1 MASDKQNTKERLLLS
16 LTQHNLNSLLI
27 ETPSLDFR
35 PLPVGITVS
44 TATLTSNGGFLS
56 VISATPVSSNLAA
69 ISSTVIGPLHSGR
82 SSSDVLPSGTESP
95 ASRGEETLFLFLAQV
110 VVELLL
116 VQSRDTEQHDQEDD
130 DEDSEESE
138 LRPEVDDTEEGE
150 IDGDAVEEGADD
162 CRRADEVT
170 DRVVVALRP
179 SAAGFG
185 VLSSTPLS
193 SLPSVSFCS
202 WLASSFRLLSKPE
215 TATVIWA
222 TSSTSS
228 LRTVC
233 ISELFL
239 EDCVLIPSR
248 WRTSSDICHWN
259 ADHDRHYS
267 LLLLHCTWSCLAATG
282 THQVCAASLNTST
295 RSLHL
300 QPTGAEPRTSKTAR
314 KKRRG
319 S

>member
-1 MASDKQNTKERLLLS
+1 VASDKQNTKERLLLS

-170 DRVVVALRP
+170 DRVVVALGARLDCFAVV
-179 SAAGFG
+179 AAVWLLVALTRAITEGLCAESG
-185 VLSSTPLS
+185 VLGSDSSS
-193 SLPSVSFCS
+193 SGGGL
-202 WLASSFRLLSKPE
+202 FRKRSG
-215 TATVIWA
+215 
-222 TSSTSS
+222 ST
-228 LRTVC
+228 
-233 ISELFL
+233 E
-239 EDCVLIPSR
+239 SR
-248 WRTSSDICHWN
+248 E
-259 ADHDRHYS
+259 
-267 LLLLHCTWSCLAATG
+267 G
-282 THQVCAASLNTST
+282 
-295 RSLHL
+295 
-300 QPTGAEPRTSKTAR
+300 
-314 KKRRG
+314 RG
-319 S
+319 